1 MVQNYMDY
9 SDDACMNLFTL
20 GQKNRMQALFATGGF
35 RVGLL
40 TSTGCGTGTT
50 TPSYC
55 SSNATNSSFEWI
67 ANVRL
72 GTINQTSTASTGG
85 YGNFTTVSTNLTK
98 GASSTITLTPGYSGS
113 VYSEYFKVYIDYNGD
128 KDFDDAGEN
137 VYTSAAVSA
146 AVNGTFTVPTTA
158 ITGTTRMRV
167 VMSDAAVTGP
177 CTVVNYGEVE
187 DYTVNLVAATTSCN
201 APTALTRSSITS
213 SGATLSWTAASG
225 AASYTL
231 QVKTSAATTWTSYTV
246 SATNYTLTGLSAST
260 VYNWQVR
267 TNCSAS
273 SSAYVAGANFT
284 TLAATTCSDT
294 YESNNTLATA
304 KTITVNTNIT
314 ARIGTSTDID
324 WFKFTNTSTS
334 RNIRVTLTGL
344 PADYDLGLYNS
355 AGTLLFSSANG
366 GTTSETVTYNAAP
379 VGTYHIRVIGYNGAF
394 NSSACYTLRATI
406 SSTTLREAEQE
417 TVVTPKE
424 ETAQFEDASGLFDFN
439 LFPNPASSTL
449 NIQLNT
455 EEALIKAQAFDVTG
469 RVIWSGDLEKG
480 INSISVENLP
490 AGMYHFS
497 VISPNGERI
506 SKTFVKT
513 N

>member
-1 MVQNYMDY
+1 V
-9 SDDACMNLFTL
+9 
-20 GQKNRMQALFATGGF
+20 
-35 RVGLL
+35 
-40 TSTGCGTGTT
+40 
-50 TPSYC
+50 
-55 SSNATNSSFEWI
+55 
-67 ANVRL
+67 
-72 GTINQTSTASTGG
+72 
-85 YGNFTTVSTNLTK
+85 
-98 GASSTITLTPGYSGS
+98 
-113 VYSEYFKVYIDYNGD
+113 
-128 KDFDDAGEN
+128 
-137 VYTSAAVSA
+137 
-146 AVNGTFTVPTTA
+146 
-158 ITGTTRMRV
+158 TR
-167 VMSDAAVTGP
+167 
-177 CTVVNYGEVE
+177 
-187 DYTVNLVAATTSCN
+187 
-201 APTALTRSSITS
+201 
-213 SGATLSWTAASG
+213 
-225 AASYTL
+225 
-231 QVKTSAATTWTSYTV
+231 
-246 SATNYTLTGLSAST
+246 
-260 VYNWQVR
+260 
-267 TNCSAS
+267 
-273 SSAYVAGANFT
+273 
-284 TLAATTCSDT
+284 
-294 YESNNTLATA
+294 
-304 KTITVNTNIT
+304 
-314 ARIGTSTDID
+314 
-324 WFKFTNTSTS
+324 
-334 RNIRVTLTGL
+334 TGL

-379 VGTYHIRVIGYNGAF
+379 VGTYYIRVIGYNGAF